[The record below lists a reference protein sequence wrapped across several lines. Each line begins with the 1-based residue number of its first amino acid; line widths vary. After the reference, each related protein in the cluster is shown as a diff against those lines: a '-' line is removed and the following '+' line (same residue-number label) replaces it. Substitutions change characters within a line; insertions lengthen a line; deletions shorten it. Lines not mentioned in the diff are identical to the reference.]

1 MLDLEPLTNHFWQI
15 TTLIIGFV
23 LVFLL
28 AWVLNTVISKQ
39 ASKVIERSPSL
50 KTTYIFLRRL
60 ILGTIILIGVSS
72 VTFAVFPSLG
82 TAIASLFVAAGFASI
97 VIGLAAQSTLS
108 NLIAGITISLSQP
121 FKLNDAVVF
130 KGDFCFVEDIRL
142 MYTVLRTWDNR
153 RLMVPNSIIQSDVV
167 INYTAQ
173 DPTMLVPVYV
183 SISYESDLEKAMR
196 IMVDVAKRH
205 PDCLPIGD
213 LPNVVVMDLENSGIK
228 LRLLSRAKDQPTAFM
243 MARDLLKGIK
253 REFDANG
260 IEIPYPRT
268 YLVLEPKALDAL
280 KQLTDSV
287 KFLRRSG
294 EG

>member
-1 MLDLEPLTNHFWQI
+1 MDLEPLTNHFWQI

>member
-1 MLDLEPLTNHFWQI
+1 LDLEPLTNHFWQI